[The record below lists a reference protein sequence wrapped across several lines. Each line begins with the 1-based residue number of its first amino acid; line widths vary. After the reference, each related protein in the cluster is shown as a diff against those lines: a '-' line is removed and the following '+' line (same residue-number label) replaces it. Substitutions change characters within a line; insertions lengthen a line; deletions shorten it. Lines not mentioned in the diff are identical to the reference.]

1 MEHVNGVHG
10 YTIYQSIIHI
20 LHTTGRFVS
29 PSLTA
34 ASGSYHIQHTNTTVV
49 YNASLSS
56 LPSSYRMSY
65 HRPPAPS
72 PSVKGA

>member
-49 YNASLSS
+49 YNASLSHLS
-56 LPSSYRMSY
+56 PPRTVCLIIVPRLRL
-65 HRPPAPS
+65 HR
-72 PSVKGA
+72 